1 MCYSWFHICH
11 TRYNPILR
19 LRTDVNDSIEVH
31 DNEVNPRGGNSC
43 TSPHNII
50 STQMHALSSSVQ
62 LLILCIC
69 YSLYFKFQT
78 SLGLATT
85 QCCRFFTCCLHRF
98 AVFLSLLYQPAFYSM
113 HTGWDLETL
122 LNRPQ
127 LPRLGVART
136 CPKWSKAM
144 SRRVVRIPDYRDH

>member
-1 MCYSWFHICH
+1 M
-11 TRYNPILR
+11 R

-113 HTGWDLETL
+113 HRVGLRNFVEQTTTSQTRGGAHLSEMIQGYEQKGGAYPRLQRPLTL
-122 LNRPQ
+122 L
-127 LPRLGVART
+127 LI
-136 CPKWSKAM
+136 
-144 SRRVVRIPDYRDH
+144 RVRQ

>member
-1 MCYSWFHICH
+1 M
-11 TRYNPILR
+11 R

-85 QCCRFFTCCLHRF
+85 QCCRFLTCCLHRV
-98 AVFLSLLYQPAFYSM
+98 AVLYVVVISTSFLFNAHRVGLRNFVEQTTTSQTRGGAHLSEMIQGYEQKGGAYPRLQRP
-113 HTGWDLETL
+113 LTL
-122 LNRPQ
+122 L
-127 LPRLGVART
+127 LI
-136 CPKWSKAM
+136 
-144 SRRVVRIPDYRDH
+144 RVRQ